1 MIFVQYGRRVKAFFR
16 EWGRRL
22 DARMSILVIVF
33 SLVNLFIMLRD
44 GFNHSNPGLWFL
56 LFASILL
63 PALLFKRAWRL
74 NFSWDDDTRP
84 APLTPAQLRQQ
95 RILAVADTVDGLP
108 DEMTLDHLCAKLDE
122 KQLRRLLHQL
132 NQIRPG
138 NRHLRDVARQFVG

>member
-1 MIFVQYGRRVKAFFR
+1 MKAFFR
-16 EWGRRL
+16 KWGRRL
-22 DARMSILVIVF
+22 DARMSMVVIIVA
-33 SLVNLFIMLRD
+33 LLNLFVMLRD
-44 GFNHSNPGLWFL
+44 GFDHSKPGLWFL

-74 NFSWDDDTRP
+74 NFTWDDSPPP

-108 DEMTLDHLCAKLDE
+108 DGITLNQLCEMLDE
-122 KQLRRLLHQL
+122 KQIRRLLHQM

-138 NRHLRDVARQFVG
+138 NRHLRDVVQQFGG

>member
-1 MIFVQYGRRVKAFFR
+1 MKAFFR

-22 DARMSILVIVF
+22 DARMSMFVIIVA
-33 SLVNLFIMLRD
+33 LLNLFVMLRD
-44 GFNHSNPGLWFL
+44 GFDHSKPGLWFL
-56 LFASILL
+56 FFASILL

-74 NFSWDDDTRP
+74 NFSWDDDPPP
-84 APLTPAQLRQQ
+84 APLTSAQLRQQ

-108 DEMTLDHLCAKLDE
+108 DGMTLGHLCEKLDE

-138 NRHLRDVARQFVG
+138 NRHLRDVVQQFVG